1 MKLTRAR
8 HSDMNLSMPKISMM
22 PAAGMVPTVDRVAAR
37 AMNPPPA
44 TPAAPL
50 EVSSMTAIRPICWV
64 MVRFELV
71 AWAMYTAARD
81 R

>member
-1 MKLTRAR
+1 MKLTSAR

-22 PAAGMVPTVDRVAAR
+22 PPPGWCPTVLKVAVR

-50 EVSSMTAIRPICWV
+50 EVSSMTASRPSCWPS
-64 MVRFELV
+64 VRSVLV
-71 AWAMYTAARD
+71 AWAM
-81 R
+81 

>member
-1 MKLTRAR
+1 MKLTTAR

-22 PAAGMVPTVDRVAAR
+22 PAAGMVPTVDSVAAR

-50 EVSSMTAIRPICWV
+50 EVSSMTATSPSCWPI
-64 MVRFELV
+64 VRFVPV
-71 AWAMYTAARD
+71 AWAMNTAASD

>member
-1 MKLTRAR
+1 MKLTSAR

-22 PAAGMVPTVDRVAAR
+22 PAAGMVPTVLRVAAS

-50 EVSSMTAIRPICWV
+50 EVSSMTAIRPSCWPI
-64 MVRFELV
+64 VRFVPV